1 MAGGGRAACA
11 QRASVLEWQAGL
23 VAALAR
29 RDFWGAELGAG
40 WRPAALSQTR
50 FATAVAAGDVEGA
63 AGVRVGATA
72 QFVLRP
78 ATHTGTSPYA
88 GLGLAVAGAR
98 GVRGAGYLT
107 ALLGVEAAP
116 GRRRGWFAE
125 LGVGGGVRAVA
136 GLRWRRGASLPP
148 GE

>member
-1 MAGGGRAACA
+1 VGGGCVAGA
-11 QRASVLEWQAGL
+11 QRTSVIEWQGGVA
-23 VAALAR
+23 AALAR
-29 RDFWGAELGAG
+29 RDFWGAELGAA
-40 WRPAALSQTR
+40 WRPGKVGQTR
-50 FATAVAAGDVEGA
+50 VAAAVDVGDVEGA
-63 AGVRVGATA
+63 AGLRVGATA
-72 QFVLRP
+72 QFMLRP
-78 ATHTGTSPYA
+78 AAGTGPSPYA

-136 GLRWRRGASLPP
+136 GWRWRRGSLLPS
-148 GE
+148 